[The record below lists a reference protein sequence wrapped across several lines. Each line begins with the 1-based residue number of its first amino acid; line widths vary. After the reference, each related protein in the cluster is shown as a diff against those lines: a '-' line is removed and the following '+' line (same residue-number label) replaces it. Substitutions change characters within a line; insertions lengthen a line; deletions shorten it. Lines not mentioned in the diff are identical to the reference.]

1 MSLPSPPGGR
11 GGGGTPPA
19 INMPSGFGG
28 AGDLGRGGG
37 RGDKGLSLPL
47 AETFRLAWADPDLKA
62 RILFVLAMFAVFTLG
77 THIPV
82 PIRGVNS
89 ETLYAKLAQLPYFQL
104 MDVFGG
110 GALRR
115 VSILALGLQPYI
127 TASIIIQ
134 VLTTAFP
141 QWKKELQ
148 EGGEY
153 ARKTQNKRTRV
164 LSIGLC
170 VAQGLA
176 TLGQMGPA
184 LPETVGV
191 FDKGLIVLFWTAG
204 AMFMLWLGEQISE
217 KGIGNGT
224 SLMIFAGIVLSL
236 PNQFTRLVEGYQQG
250 IVHWYSFLLIALIFL
265 AATWFIVYFTIA
277 QRRIPIQHMRRQVGT
292 KSVGGSTSYLP
303 LSVNM
308 AGVMP
313 IIFASTFL
321 YLPAQFAT
329 FAGGDKTPL
338 GRFLDEL
345 SKYLSPVNGERIFPS
360 VPLTKG
366 VFGAIGYLV
375 LIFLFTYFWTAI
387 QYNVEDIS
395 NNLKRG
401 GSFIPGIR
409 PGKQTKDF
417 LDGVISRITIVG
429 AAFISVVALM
439 QYIAP
444 ILAFLP
450 PGAYLSA
457 LGGTS
462 LLIMVSVALETMR
475 QIEANLLMK
484 QYGQ

>member
-1 MSLPSPPGGR
+1 LSLP
-11 GGGGTPPA
+11 A
-19 INMPSGFGG
+19 GFGG
-28 AGDLGRGGG
+28 GDYGGPSRG

-62 RILFVLAMFAVFTLG
+62 RIIFVLAMFAVFTLG

-82 PIRGVNS
+82 PIRGYSS
-89 ETLYAKLAQLPYFQL
+89 EDIYKKLQTLQFFQL
-104 MDVFGG
+104 LDAFGG

-153 ARKTQNKRTRV
+153 ARKTQNQRTRL
-164 LSIGLC
+164 LSLGLC
-170 VAQGLA
+170 FAQGIGILA
-176 TLGQMGPA
+176 QMSPAVPNLGI
-184 LPETVGV
+184 
-191 FDKGLIVLFWTAG
+191 FDKAMVLVFWTAG
-204 AMFMLWLGEQISE
+204 AMFMVWLGEQITE

-236 PNQFTRLVEGYQQG
+236 PNQFGTLWHGVETGVVNPLSLVAIGVIF
-250 IVHWYSFLLIALIFL
+250 IV
-265 AATWFIVYFTIA
+265 ATWFIVYFTIA

-292 KSVGGSTSYLP
+292 KVMGGATSYLP

-321 YLPAQFAT
+321 YLPGQFAS
-329 FAGGDKTPL
+329 FVGGDRTPL
-338 GRFLDEL
+338 GRGLIGIGSFLQPTNTDRVADWLPL
-345 SKYLSPVNGERIFPS
+345 SK
-360 VPLTKG
+360 G
-366 VFGAIGYLV
+366 VLGSLLYLV
-375 LIFLFTYFWTAI
+375 LIFVFTYFWTAI

-401 GSFIPGIR
+401 GSFIPGVR

-417 LDGVISRITIVG
+417 LDGVISRITLVG
-429 AAFISVVALM
+429 AAFVACVALL
-439 QYIAP
+439 QYVAP
-444 ILAFLP
+444 VIAFLP
-450 PGAYLSA
+450 KNTYIGA

>member
-1 MSLPSPPGGR
+1 MSRP
-11 GGGGTPPA
+11 GGGGNPPVGGL
-19 INMPSGFGG
+19 PSGFGG
-28 AGDLGRGGG
+28 AGDFGRAS
-37 RGDKGLSLPL
+37 RGDKNLSLPL
-47 AETFRLAWADPDLKA
+47 VETFRLAWADPDLKA
-62 RILFVLAMFAVFTLG
+62 RIIFVLAMFGVFTLG

-82 PIRGVNS
+82 PIRGYTS
-89 ETLYAKLAQLPYFQL
+89 EDVYQALEKIPYFQFL
-104 MDVFGG
+104 DMFGG

-153 ARKTQNKRTRV
+153 ARKTQNKRTRL
-164 LSIGLC
+164 LSLFLC
-170 VAQGLA
+170 VGQGLA
-176 TLGQMGPA
+176 TLNLMHVAIPNLGI
-184 LPETVGV
+184 
-191 FDKGLIVLFWTAG
+191 FDRAMVILFWTAG
-204 AMFMLWLGEQISE
+204 AMFMVWLGEQITE
-217 KGIGNGT
+217 KGIGNGI

-236 PNQFTRLVEGYQQG
+236 PNQFGALWKGYTVEGNVKLYS
-250 IVHWYSFLLIALIFL
+250 IVLICAIFL
-265 AATWFIVYFTIA
+265 VATWFIVYFTIA

-292 KSVGGSTSYLP
+292 KAVGGSTSYLP

-321 YLPAQFAT
+321 YLPSQFAS
-329 FAGGDKTPL
+329 FAGGERTPL
-338 GRFLDEL
+338 GKFLTEFGNFMSPTNPDRFIAWLPL
-345 SKYLSPVNGERIFPS
+345 S
-360 VPLTKG
+360 KG
-366 VFGAIGYLV
+366 VFGSLIYLA
-375 LIFLFTYFWTAI
+375 LIFVFTYFWTAI

-401 GSFIPGIR
+401 GSFIPGVR

-417 LDGVISRITIVG
+417 LDGVISRITVVG
-429 AAFISVVALM
+429 AAFIAVVALM

-450 PGAYLSA
+450 SGFQLSA

>member
-1 MSLPSPPGGR
+1 MSLPGGSR
-11 GGGGTPPA
+11 GGGGNPPVG
-19 INMPSGFGG
+19 NMPSGFGG
-28 AGDLGRGGG
+28 AGDFGGKG
-37 RGDKGLSLPL
+37 KGDKGVSLPL

-89 ETLYAKLAQLPYFQL
+89 EGLYAKLAQLPYFQL
-104 MDVFGG
+104 LDAFGG

-164 LSIGLC
+164 LSLALC
-170 VAQGLA
+170 VAQGWA
-176 TLGQMGPA
+176 TLGQMSQA
-184 LPETVGV
+184 LPETVGI
-191 FDKGLIVLFWTAG
+191 FDKALIILFWTAG

-217 KGIGNGT
+217 KGIGNGV

-236 PNQFTRLVEGYQQG
+236 PNQFVRLWEGYQQG
-250 IVHWYSFLLIALIFL
+250 IVHWYSLLLIAAIFL
-265 AATWFIVYFTIA
+265 GATWFIVYFTIA

-292 KSVGGSTSYLP
+292 KVMGGATSYLP

-321 YLPAQFAT
+321 YLPAQFAS
-329 FAGGDKTPL
+329 FVGGEKTPL
-338 GRFLDEL
+338 GRGLLGFSEFLQPL
-345 SKYLSPVNGERIFPS
+345 SNKIVADWLPINR
-360 VPLTKG
+360 G
-366 VFGAIGYLV
+366 VFGSIGFLV

-417 LDGVISRITIVG
+417 LDGVISRVTIVG
-429 AAFISVVALM
+429 AAFISVVALL

-444 ILAFLP
+444 VIALLP
-450 PGAYLSA
+450 SGTYISA